1 MKCPKCGD
9 TENIKFFVRHQK
21 SSEDDESTNAN
32 CLTILHADPECG
44 FNESYLLEDCLD
56 VVFPNWSE
64 IQEIENKVN
73 EIQNNINIGDVLAMM
88 NGISDAIETDEE
100 VIEDNELP
108 PVQESEDIELENED
122 EATESDC
129 IKSIDN
135 D

>member
-64 IQEIENKVN
+64 IQELENKVN
-73 EIQNNINIGDVLAMM
+73 EIQNNINMGDVLAIM